1 MREPRQSDVLIAVVD
16 DDPSVRQGLQRLIQ
30 SLGWKAEIFASA
42 QEFLARPPTDAPG
55 CLVLDLQLPDL
66 SGLDLQKRMAEA
78 GLETPIIFLTGH
90 GDIPASVQ
98 AMKAGAVEFL
108 TKPVDEEELSKAIQ
122 EAIERDQRTRQKH
135 AELRQSDAIIAIVD
149 DDPSAREGLSRLI
162 RSVGLRVET
171 FASAQD
177 FLARPRTEAPGCL
190 VLDLELP
197 GLSGL
202 DLQKQMAEIELEI
215 PIVFLTGHGDIPAS
229 VQAIKAG
236 AVEFLTKPFEEQEV
250 LKAIREAIER
260 DRQTRQRH
268 AQLRDLRHRMSETER
283 YGQMTLAESEKNA
296 DE

>member
-1 MREPRQSDVLIAVVD
+1 MPKLQESDAIVAIVD
-16 DDPSVRQGLQRLIQ
+16 DDPSVRQGLQRLIR
-30 SLGWKAEIFASA
+30 SLGWKAETFASA
-42 QEFLARPPTDAPG
+42 QEFLAHPRTEAPS
-55 CLVLDLQLPDL
+55 CLVLDLQLPGL

-78 GLETPIIFLTGH
+78 GLETPIVFLTGH

-98 AMKAGAVEFL
+98 AMKAGAIEFL

-122 EAIERDQRTRQKH
+122 EAIERDRRTRQQH
-135 AELRQSDAIIAIVD
+135 VDLRESDAIIAIVD
-149 DDPSAREGLSRLI
+149 DDASAREGLSRLI

-171 FASAQD
+171 FASAQE

-202 DLQKQMAEIELEI
+202 DLQKLMAELELEI

-229 VQAIKAG
+229 VQAMKAG
-236 AVEFLTKPFEEQEV
+236 AVEFLTKPFEEQQI
-250 LKAIREAIER
+250 LKAIQEAIER
-260 DRQTRQRH
+260 DRQTRRQH
-268 AQLRDLRHRMSETER
+268 AQLRDLRQRMSETER
-283 YGQMTLAESEKNA
+283 YSRMTLAESEKYA